1 MKNVYGNKMI
11 KDYENKEN
19 KENKK
24 VPKYVGGFSVWVPD
38 LGRKINP
45 GEIVRD
51 FPIEEAKQR
60 NDFIL
65 VKEIKEVKEN

>member
-1 MKNVYGNKMI
+1 MMK
-11 KDYENKEN
+11 DFENKEI
-19 KENKK
+19 KK
-24 VPKYVGGFSVWVPD
+24 VPKYIGGFSIWIPD

-45 GEIVRD
+45 GEIVQD

-65 VKEIKEVKEN
+65 IKEN

>member
-11 KDYENKEN
+11 KNYEDKEI
-19 KENKK
+19 KK
-24 VPKYVGGFSVWVPD
+24 VPKYIGGFSIWVPD

-45 GEIVRD
+45 GDIVRD
-51 FPIEEAKQR
+51 FPIDEAKQR

-65 VKEIKEVKEN
+65 IKEIKE